1 VILSG
6 GCGGG
11 WGKIDDTIPF
21 RRDYRMKKLMFA
33 TVLITFFS
41 LSSFSAF
48 ADVLT
53 PDWSIRNRLRPQ
65 ASEVKVVI
73 PDLLSEDAAF
83 LVSDDV
89 ISEDNLSTKETEKE

>member
-1 VILSG
+1 VILSE
-6 GCGGG
+6 GCGGC

-33 TVLITFFS
+33 TALITFFS
-41 LSSFSAF
+41 IFSLPAF

-53 PDWSIRNRLRPQ
+53 PDRFIRNRPQ

-73 PDLLSEDAAF
+73 PDFLSEDAAF

-89 ISEDNLSTKETEKE
+89 ISKDNLSTREKE